1 MNWLSRLNLTPP
13 RKSSTRAR
21 LERWVCIACGD
32 ENPKGQTLKYCRA
45 CGLKNGYAPQSVQL
59 KGTHSDDASLTA
71 VEPGIALPEWSI
83 VLPHGLPRGRSIVL
97 RGRPGAGKSR
107 LAYRLASQLGVTM
120 AFGLEMGKKL
130 SRETAANAGAD
141 MPKLFWYD
149 ELGGMEDEP
158 YLHPACI
165 AIDSVQKIGQG
176 WRGTLRKL
184 RDWSQ
189 ETGGT
194 LILVSQM
201 NVRGS
206 SRFSE
211 DADFDCDI
219 VVDVL
224 PTIDK
229 EKVRRTALHG
239 FESEHTPCKDKCAH
253 LSIAKSRICPLIA
266 FDVPIVA

>member
-1 MNWLSRLNLTPP
+1 MTMNWLSRLNLTPP
-13 RKSSTRAR
+13 RKSYTRAR
-21 LERWVCIACGD
+21 LERWVCIGCGD
-32 ENPKGQTLKYCRA
+32 ENPKGKTLAYCRA
-45 CGLKNGYAPQSVQL
+45 CGLKNGYAPEPVQL
-59 KGTHSDDASLTA
+59 LGTHSDD
-71 VEPGIALPEWSI
+71 VEPDELGRIIPEWS
-83 VLPHGLPRGRSIVL
+83 VPLPKGLPRGRSIVL

-107 LAYRLASQLGVTM
+107 IAYRLASQIGVTM

-130 SRETAANAGAD
+130 SRQTAADAGAK
-141 MPKLFWYD
+141 MATLFWYD
-149 ELGGMEDEP
+149 EIGGLEDER
-158 YLHPACI
+158 YLNPECKVF
-165 AIDSVQKIGQG
+165 DSVQKIGQG
-176 WRGTLRKL
+176 WRGIVRAQM
-184 RDWSQ
+184 DWAK

-201 NVRGS
+201 NIKGS

-224 PTIDK
+224 PSFDK

-239 FESEHTPCKDKCAH
+239 FETEHTQCQVGCAH
-253 LSIAKSRICPLIA
+253 LSVAKSRCCPLVA